1 MELQPGLFVTGLSA
15 DTWEPDPD
23 VGGLMNILCD
33 VPGTWAG
40 FTRFDSDPEPVAWT
54 PPRRESFVILQGAVR
69 IEVAGGPTLQLTV
82 GDAASLSAATETV
95 WHITA
100 PFREFWVLGPADPG
114 Q

>member
-1 MELQPGLFVTGLSA
+1 M
-15 DTWEPDPD
+15 
-23 VGGLMNILCD
+23 
-33 VPGTWAG
+33 
-40 FTRFDSDPEPVAWT
+40 
-54 PPRRESFVILQGAVR
+54 ILQGAVR